1 MRTLATLAF
10 ATVASAVAMPAAAQS
25 DCPAE
30 LEHLRAEIED
40 DQALNMLWRS
50 GLQNEMRTLYQTAS
64 SLSDNGN
71 DSTCLEIAAVMQ
83 SILMDMNEP
92 GGVSELGVWQEERLA
107 SLEEAVPADERSSKL
122 RIEQILESNLRN
134 MQDEYLGD
142 VEDVVLGDQGVRYV
156 VISRGGFLGMG
167 EEQVAVPWDK
177 LRVTE
182 GEPILVLDVEPEAL
196 EEAPSFQAGSYAD
209 LDQAAFSEENDA
221 YYDEVVAN

>member
-10 ATVASAVAMPAAAQS
+10 ATVAAAVAMPAAAQS

-30 LEHLRAEIED
+30 LERLRAEIED

-71 DSTCLEIAAVMQ
+71 DSACLEIAAVMQ

-122 RIEQILESNLRN
+122 RIDQILESDLRN

-182 GEPILVLDVEPEAL
+182 GEPILVLDIEPEAL

-221 YYDEVVAN
+221 YYDEVIAN